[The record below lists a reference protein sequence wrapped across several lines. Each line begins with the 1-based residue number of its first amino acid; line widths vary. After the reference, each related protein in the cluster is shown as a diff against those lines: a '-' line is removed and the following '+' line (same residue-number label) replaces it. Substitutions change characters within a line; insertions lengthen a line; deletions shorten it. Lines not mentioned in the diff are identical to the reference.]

1 MPDSLHIISVNQD
14 SGIDPGRKKGAA
26 VHLRAMRQAFA
37 QLGAGVTAIDEHDP
51 DRLRRQ
57 LQRATDLQRADLV
70 YERYALGRSAAAE
83 FARDNGIPYALEVN
97 APLADEQHRWR
108 GQAESD
114 DDRRADT
121 LTFAAAGFVAAVSR
135 QVASYAV
142 DRGAASAAVFVC
154 PNGIDTRLFRPG
166 AEARQPLTTA
176 LPERAF
182 VLGFHGRERPWH
194 GFDLLAETAGVLLE
208 RNFPVH
214 LLIIGEGEF
223 SALSGL
229 SAENYTRLP
238 WVDHEQIPGLIG
250 RFDALPLTYPPETP
264 CYFSPL
270 KLAEAMACGA
280 VPVVPDLGDLG
291 SAVEHGRS
299 GLVYPAG
306 DLDALVGAL
315 ASLIE
320 NPSLKSALA
329 DAAARSARDQGWD
342 RIALRILDH
351 FGLTPAPGATA
362 AS

>member
-1 MPDSLHIISVNQD
+1 MGRPLHIVSVNQD
-14 SGIDPGRKKGAA
+14 SGIDPARKKGAA

-37 QLGAGVTAIDEHDP
+37 QLGATVTAIDENDL
-51 DRLRRQ
+51 DRLR
-57 LQRATDLQRADLV
+57 QRLRRAVGPDRPDLV
-70 YERYALGRSAAAE
+70 YERYVLGRSAAAV
-83 FARDNGIPYALEVN
+83 FARDNDIPYVVEVN
-97 APLADEQHRWR
+97 APLADEQRRWR
-108 GQAESD
+108 GQAESE
-114 DDRRADT
+114 DDRREDAV
-121 LTFAAAGFVAAVSR
+121 TFAAAGFVAAVSR

-142 DRGAASAAVFVC
+142 ARGAPAETVFVC

-166 AEARQPLTTA
+166 VEPAQPLVAA
-176 LPERAF
+176 LPSGAF

-194 GFDLLAETAGVLLE
+194 GFQLLAEAAGVLLD

-214 LLIIGEGEF
+214 LLVIGEGDF

-229 SAENYTRLP
+229 PETSFTRLP
-238 WVDHEQIPGLIG
+238 WVAHEQIPSLIG

-280 VPVVPDLGDLG
+280 VPVVPDLGDLA
-291 SAVEHGRS
+291 SAVVHGHN

-306 DLDALVGAL
+306 DRHALVKSL

-329 DAAARSARDQGWD
+329 DAAARSAHEQGWD
-342 RIALRILDH
+342 RIARRILDH
-351 FGLTPAPGATA
+351 FDLSPADGIIN

>member
-1 MPDSLHIISVNQD
+1 MASSLHILSVNQD
-14 SGIDPGRKKGAA
+14 SGIDPERKKGAA

-37 QLGAGVTAIDEHDP
+37 QLGARVTAIDVHDP

-57 LQRATDLQRADLV
+57 LRRATDLQRPDLV

-83 FARDNGIPYALEVN
+83 FARDNDIPYAVEVN

-114 DDRRADT
+114 DDRRADAV
-121 LTFAAAGFVAAVSR
+121 TFAAAGFVAAVSR
-135 QVASYAV
+135 QVARYSV
-142 DRGAASAAVFVC
+142 TRGADSEAVFVC

-166 AEARQPLTTA
+166 AEPRQPLPTA
-176 LPERAF
+176 LPEHAW

-194 GFDLLAETAGVLLE
+194 GFPLLVEAAGALLD
-208 RNFPVH
+208 RGFPVH
-214 LLIIGEGEF
+214 LLVIGEGEF
-223 SALSGL
+223 SALSEL
-229 SAENYTRLP
+229 SASNYTRLP
-238 WVDHEQIPGLIG
+238 WVDHEQIPALIG
-250 RFDALPLTYPPETP
+250 RFDALPLTYPPDTP

-280 VPVVPDLGDLG
+280 VPVVPDLGDLA
-291 SAVEHGRS
+291 SAVAHGRN
-299 GLVYPAG
+299 GMVYPAG

-329 DAAARSARDQGWD
+329 EAAARSAREQGWD
-342 RIALRILDH
+342 RIARRILDH
-351 FGLTPAPGATA
+351 FGLAPARGASTA
-362 AS
+362 A